1 MRTMAKA
8 VGLLLVVAFVAGAWQ
23 ARYGKDDGPAGSSR
37 PFRTSP
43 LERSRPAR
51 PAAELRS
58 VEALGRDGSDRVV
71 FSFQGSAPGYR
82 VRYVPKVTGQSGRR
96 LPVAGEA
103 FLEVRFDP
111 ARAHDPAGRP
121 TFPTATLTPG
131 SPVVREV
138 RFAGDFEGRVW
149 FGIGLAGRGG
159 FRVVELAD
167 PTRIVVD
174 VAG

>member
-1 MRTMAKA
+1 MRTLAKA
-8 VGLLLVVAFVAGAWQ
+8 VGLLLAIAFVAGFWQ
-23 ARYGKDDGPAGSSR
+23 ARYGEDDGPAGSSR
-37 PFRTSP
+37 PFRTAP
-43 LERSRPAR
+43 VERSRSPR
-51 PAAELRS
+51 TTPELLS
-58 VEALGRDGSDRVV
+58 VEAVERDGSDRVV
-71 FSFQGSAPGYR
+71 FTFRGPAPGYR

-121 TFPTATLTPG
+121 TFAPGTLSPG
-131 SPVVREV
+131 SPVVRQV

-167 PTRIVVD
+167 PARVAID

>member
-8 VGLLLVVAFVAGAWQ
+8 VGLLLVIAFVAGAWQ
-23 ARYGKDDGPAGSSR
+23 ARYGEDGPSAGSSR

-43 LERSRPAR
+43 LERAR
-51 PAAELRS
+51 SPRSAPELRT
-58 VEALGRDGSDRVV
+58 VETAARQGSDRVV
-71 FSFQGSAPGYR
+71 FTFDGARPGYR
-82 VRYVPKVTGQSGRR
+82 VRYVPKVTGQGGRA
-96 LPVAGEA
+96 LPLRGEA

-121 TFPTATLTPG
+121 TFPTATLTPA

-138 RFAGDFEGRVW
+138 RFAGDFEGQVW

-159 FRVVELAD
+159 FRVVDLGD
-167 PTRIVVD
+167 PTR
-174 VAG
+174 VAVGLR